1 MIGMTKLH
9 LQRGNRN
16 CSRTFLSEEEMPK
29 EHCHFASKYQQPAKQ
44 VLRTVRFVLKYACGH
59 FIYN

>member
-1 MIGMTKLH
+1 
-9 LQRGNRN
+9 
-16 CSRTFLSEEEMPK
+16 MPK
-29 EHCHFASKYQQPAKQ
+29 EHCHLASKYQQPAKQ